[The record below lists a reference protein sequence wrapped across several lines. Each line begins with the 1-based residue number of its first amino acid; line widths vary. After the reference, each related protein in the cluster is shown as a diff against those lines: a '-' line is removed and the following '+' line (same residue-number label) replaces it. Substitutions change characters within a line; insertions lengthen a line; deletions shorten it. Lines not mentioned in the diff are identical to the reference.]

1 MKDKDEQPLT
11 ADDVEWIDDPLAD
24 EGIYV
29 FGVMTHLIKDLDLL
43 EHIDNDS
50 VRMMLD
56 AADFCREVLV
66 EIVIDAQRN
75 KEVEQLEELW
85 TLN

>member
-1 MKDKDEQPLT
+1 MKDKDERPIT

-29 FGVMTHLIKDLDLL
+29 FGVMTALMKDLELL
-43 EHIDNDS
+43 EHIDNES

-66 EIVIDAQRN
+66 QVVIDASRN
-75 KEVEQLEELW
+75 KEVE
-85 TLN
+85 